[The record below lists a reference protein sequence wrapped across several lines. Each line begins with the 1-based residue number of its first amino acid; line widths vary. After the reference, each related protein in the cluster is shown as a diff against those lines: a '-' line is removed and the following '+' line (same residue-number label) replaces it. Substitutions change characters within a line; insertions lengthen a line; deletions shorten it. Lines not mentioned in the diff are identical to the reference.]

1 MRLLSH
7 LPYKIGLWHYFFYD
21 ARRDMHWESEGK
33 AGQSGPG
40 RIDPPRS
47 SAKQMV
53 AVVTEIGEETMAQR
67 VVGALRD
74 EIITMALK
82 PGDVISESDI
92 AARYGVSRQPV
103 REAFIRLAQLGLLLI
118 RPKRA
123 TVVKKISPDGVRQSR
138 FIRESIE
145 VEIVRR
151 VAAQPGAEAQGE
163 LEALLG
169 EQEEAS
175 LADDHRRFHELDE
188 LFHRTLARLAGVE
201 YAWQL
206 IDDHKMQLDR
216 VRYLTL
222 GVSSSQRAIAEH
234 RGIIAAV
241 VAADPLAAEAA
252 MRSHLARAEVLLAQ
266 TIADF
271 PEYFEAG

>member
-1 MRLLSH
+1 
-7 LPYKIGLWHYFFYD
+7 
-21 ARRDMHWESEGK
+21 
-33 AGQSGPG
+33 
-40 RIDPPRS
+40 
-47 SAKQMV
+47 
-53 AVVTEIGEETMAQR
+53 MALR

-74 EIITMALK
+74 EIVSMALK

-103 REAFIRLAQLGLLLI
+103 REAFIRLAQQGLLLI

-123 TVVKKISPDGVRQSR
+123 TVVKKISPEGVRQSR

-145 VEIVRR
+145 VEIIRR
-151 VAAQPGAEAQGE
+151 VAAKGGAEA
-163 LEALLG
+163 EAVLQDLIA
-169 EQEEAS
+169 EQERAS
-175 LADDHRRFHELDE
+175 AAKDSRQFHQLDE

-222 GVSSSQRAIAEH
+222 GVSSAQVAIGEHKIITDTIARSDVAGAE
-234 RGIIAAV
+234 G
-241 VAADPLAAEAA
+241 A
-252 MRSHLARAEVLLAQ
+252 MRAHLGRAEILLAQ
-266 TIADF
+266 TISDF
-271 PEYFEAG
+271 PNYFE

>member
-1 MRLLSH
+1 MAALLEH
-7 LPYKIGLWHYFFYD
+7 T
-21 ARRDMHWESEGK
+21 
-33 AGQSGPG
+33 Q
-40 RIDPPRS
+40 
-47 SAKQMV
+47 
-53 AVVTEIGEETMAQR
+53 ETIAMR
-67 VVGALRD
+67 VVDALRD
-74 EIITMALK
+74 DIITMSLK

-103 REAFIRLAQLGLLLI
+103 REAFIRLAQQGLLLI

-145 VEIVRR
+145 VEIIRR
-151 VAAQPGAEAQGE
+151 VAGQPTDDAADVLTTLIADQEA
-163 LEALLG
+163 
-169 EQEEAS
+169 AS
-175 LADDHRRFHELDE
+175 AANDSRRFHTLDE

-222 GVSSSQRAIAEH
+222 GVSSTQRAIAEH
-234 RGIIAAV
+234 KDIAQAV
-241 VAADPLAAEAA
+241 AKADPAAAEKA
-252 MRSHLARAEVLLAQ
+252 MRAHLARAELLLNQ
-266 TIADF
+266 TISDF
-271 PEYFEAG
+271 PDFFE

>member
-1 MRLLSH
+1 M
-7 LPYKIGLWHYFFYD
+7 
-21 ARRDMHWESEGK
+21 AV
-33 AGQSGPG
+33 
-40 RIDPPRS
+40 
-47 SAKQMV
+47 SAPDI
-53 AVVTEIGEETMAQR
+53 VTEETMSLR

-74 EIITMALK
+74 DIVTMALK

-92 AARYGVSRQPV
+92 AGRYGVSRQPV
-103 REAFIRLAQLGLLLI
+103 REAFIRLAQQGLLLI

-123 TVVKKISPDGVRQSR
+123 TVVKKISPEGVRQSR

-151 VAAQPGAEAQGE
+151 LAGNPGDEAANVLRE
-163 LEALLG
+163 LIV
-169 EQEEAS
+169 EQEAAS
-175 LADDHRRFHELDE
+175 HANDSRRFHTLDE

-222 GVSSSQRAIAEH
+222 GVSSSQVAIGEH
-234 RGIIAAV
+234 KGIVGAV
-241 VAADPLAAEAA
+241 TAGDVAGAEAA
-252 MRSHLARAEVLLAQ
+252 MRAHLARAEVLLTQ
-266 TIADF
+266 TIGDH
-271 PEYFEAG
+271 PDYFE

>member
-1 MRLLSH
+1 MTDVLDI
-7 LPYKIGLWHYFFYD
+7 P
-21 ARRDMHWESEGK
+21 
-33 AGQSGPG
+33 
-40 RIDPPRS
+40 
-47 SAKQMV
+47 V
-53 AVVTEIGEETMAQR
+53 ETMAWR

-74 EIITMALK
+74 EIVSMALK

-103 REAFIRLAQLGLLLI
+103 REAFIRLAQQGLLLI

-123 TVVKKISPDGVRQSR
+123 TVVKKISPEGVRQSR

-151 VAAQPGAEAQGE
+151 VAGKGGTEAGAVLAE
-163 LEALLG
+163 LIED
-169 EQEEAS
+169 QERAS
-175 LADDHRRFHELDE
+175 AAKDSRQFHQLDE

-216 VRYLTL
+216 VRFLTL
-222 GVSSSQRAIAEH
+222 GVSSAQVAIGEH
-234 RGIIAAV
+234 KAIVDRV
-241 VAADPLAAEAA
+241 VEGDPVGAEAA
-252 MRSHLARAEVLLAQ
+252 MRAHLGRAEILLMQ
-266 TIADF
+266 TINDF
-271 PEYFEAG
+271 PDYFE

>member
-1 MRLLSH
+1 MEDT
-7 LPYKIGLWHYFFYD
+7 K
-21 ARRDMHWESEGK
+21 RDVQSRGYSSDGPDMESSRTGTRVGEALEGTI
-33 AGQSGPG
+33 AF
-40 RIDPPRS
+40 
-47 SAKQMV
+47 
-53 AVVTEIGEETMAQR
+53 R
-67 VVGALRD
+67 VVVALRD
-74 EIITMALK
+74 DIVSMVLK

-92 AARYGVSRQPV
+92 AGRYGVSRQPV
-103 REAFIRLAQLGLLLI
+103 REAFIRLAQQGLLLI

-145 VEIVRR
+145 VEIIRR
-151 VAAQPGAEAQGE
+151 VASHPGPDVKDVLGKLIADQEA
-163 LEALLG
+163 
-169 EQEEAS
+169 AS
-175 LADDHRRFHELDE
+175 AANDSRRFHRQDE

-234 RGIIAAV
+234 KQIVEAV
-241 VAADPLAAEAA
+241 SKGDTAGAEAA
-252 MRSHLARAEVLLAQ
+252 MRAHLGRAEVLLNQ
-266 TIADF
+266 TIEDF
-271 PEYFEAG
+271 PDYFE

>member
-1 MRLLSH
+1 MSAS
-7 LPYKIGLWHYFFYD
+7 LPD
-21 ARRDMHWESEGK
+21 TPS
-33 AGQSGPG
+33 
-40 RIDPPRS
+40 
-47 SAKQMV
+47 
-53 AVVTEIGEETMAQR
+53 ETMAVK
-67 VVGALRD
+67 VVNALRD
-74 EIITMALK
+74 DIVSMSMK

-103 REAFIRLAQLGLLLI
+103 REAFIRLAQQGLLLI

-123 TVVKKISPDGVRQSR
+123 TVIKKISPDGVRQSR

-145 VEIVRR
+145 VEIIRR
-151 VAAQPGAEAQGE
+151 VASHPGPDVKDVLAGLIADQEA
-163 LEALLG
+163 
-169 EQEEAS
+169 AS
-175 LADDHRRFHELDE
+175 AANDSRRFHQLDE

-234 RGIIAAV
+234 KQIVEAV
-241 VAADPLAAEAA
+241 VKGDVAAAEAA
-252 MRSHLARAEVLLAQ
+252 MRAHLGRAEVLLAQ
-266 TIADF
+266 TIEDF
-271 PEYFEAG
+271 PDYFE

>member
-1 MRLLSH
+1 M
-7 LPYKIGLWHYFFYD
+7 
-21 ARRDMHWESEGK
+21 A
-33 AGQSGPG
+33 A
-40 RIDPPRS
+40 
-47 SAKQMV
+47 SAL
-53 AVVTEIGEETMAQR
+53 AIHEETMAIR
-67 VVGALRD
+67 LVGALRD
-74 EIITMALK
+74 EIVTMALK

-92 AARYGVSRQPV
+92 AGRYGVSRQPV
-103 REAFIRLAQLGLLLI
+103 REAFIRLAQQGLLLI

-145 VEIVRR
+145 VEIIRR
-151 VAAQPGAEAQGE
+151 VAGRPGPDAAKVLAELIA
-163 LEALLG
+163 
-169 EQEEAS
+169 EQETAS
-175 LADDHRRFHELDE
+175 AAGDSRRFHVLDE

-234 RGIIAAV
+234 KIIAEAV
-241 VAADPLAAEAA
+241 AKADPKAAETA
-252 MRSHLARAEVLLAQ
+252 MRDHLGRAEALLTQ
-266 TIADF
+266 TISDF
-271 PEYFEAG
+271 PDYFE

>member
-1 MRLLSH
+1 M
-7 LPYKIGLWHYFFYD
+7 
-21 ARRDMHWESEGK
+21 ESGRNGAKVGETLEG
-33 AGQSGPG
+33 
-40 RIDPPRS
+40 
-47 SAKQMV
+47 
-53 AVVTEIGEETMAQR
+53 TMAFR
-67 VVGALRD
+67 VVVALRD
-74 EIITMALK
+74 DIVSMALK

-103 REAFIRLAQLGLLLI
+103 REAFIRLAQQGLLLI

-145 VEIVRR
+145 VEIIRR
-151 VAAQPGAEAQGE
+151 VASNPGPDVKEILAGLIADQEA
-163 LEALLG
+163 
-169 EQEEAS
+169 AS
-175 LADDHRRFHELDE
+175 AANDSRRFHQLDE

-234 RGIIAAV
+234 KIIAGAV
-241 VAADPLAAEAA
+241 SNGDVAGAEAA
-252 MRSHLARAEVLLAQ
+252 MRAHLGRAELLLNQ
-266 TIADF
+266 TIEDF
-271 PEYFEAG
+271 PDYFE

>member
-1 MRLLSH
+1 M
-7 LPYKIGLWHYFFYD
+7 
-21 ARRDMHWESEGK
+21 
-33 AGQSGPG
+33 
-40 RIDPPRS
+40 
-47 SAKQMV
+47 
-53 AVVTEIGEETMAQR
+53 AVTAPEANEETMAMR
-67 VVGALRD
+67 VVAALRD
-74 EIITMALK
+74 EIVTMALK

-92 AARYGVSRQPV
+92 AGRYGVSRQPV
-103 REAFIRLAQLGLLLI
+103 REAFIRLAQQGLLLI

-145 VEIVRR
+145 VEIIRR
-151 VAAQPGAEAQGE
+151 VAGQPGPDAAGVLDGLIADQEA
-163 LEALLG
+163 
-169 EQEEAS
+169 AS
-175 LADDHRRFHELDE
+175 AANDSRRFHILDE

-234 RGIIAAV
+234 KEIAAAV
-241 VAADPLAAEAA
+241 GRADPASAEAA
-252 MRSHLARAEVLLAQ
+252 MRAHLARAEVLLNQ
-266 TIADF
+266 TISDF
-271 PEYFEAG
+271 PNYFE

>member
-1 MRLLSH
+1 M
-7 LPYKIGLWHYFFYD
+7 GN
-21 ARRDMHWESEGK
+21 
-33 AGQSGPG
+33 
-40 RIDPPRS
+40 
-47 SAKQMV
+47 QMNN
-53 AVVTEIGEETMAQR
+53 VVELAEETIAMR
-67 VVGALRD
+67 VVEALRD
-74 EIITMALK
+74 DIVTMSMK
-82 PGDVISESDI
+82 PGDAISESDI

-103 REAFIRLAQLGLLLI
+103 REAFIRLAQQGLLLI

-151 VAAQPGAEAQGE
+151 VAAEPGTEAAGE
-163 LEALLG
+163 LAGLIA
-169 EQEEAS
+169 EQEAAS
-175 LADDHRRFHELDE
+175 AKGDSRGFHQLDE
-188 LFHRTLARLAGVE
+188 AFHRTLARLAGVE

-234 RGIIAAV
+234 REIATAV
-241 VAADPLAAEAA
+241 GKADVVGAERA
-252 MRSHLARAEVLLAQ
+252 MRAHLGRAEVLLTQ

-271 PEYFEAG
+271 PDFFE

>member
-1 MRLLSH
+1 ML
-7 LPYKIGLWHYFFYD
+7 
-21 ARRDMHWESEGK
+21 E
-33 AGQSGPG
+33 
-40 RIDPPRS
+40 
-47 SAKQMV
+47 
-53 AVVTEIGEETMAQR
+53 VTEETMALR

-74 EIITMALK
+74 EIVTMALK

-92 AARYGVSRQPV
+92 AGRYGVSRQPV
-103 REAFIRLAQLGLLLI
+103 REAFIRLAQQGLLLI

-123 TVVKKISPDGVRQSR
+123 TVVKKISPEGVRQSR

-145 VEIVRR
+145 VEIIRR
-151 VAAQPGAEAQGE
+151 VAGKSGPDVADVLAELIA
-163 LEALLG
+163 
-169 EQEEAS
+169 EQERAS
-175 LADDHRRFHELDE
+175 AADDTRGFHTLDE

-222 GVSSSQRAIAEH
+222 GVSSSQRAISEH
-234 RGIIAAV
+234 KLIAAAV
-241 VAADPLAAEAA
+241 GKGDVDGAEAA
-252 MRSHLARAEVLLAQ
+252 MRAHLARAEVLLSQ

-271 PEYFEAG
+271 PDYFG

>member
-1 MRLLSH
+1 M
-7 LPYKIGLWHYFFYD
+7 
-21 ARRDMHWESEGK
+21 ATK
-33 AGQSGPG
+33 A
-40 RIDPPRS
+40 
-47 SAKQMV
+47 V
-53 AVVTEIGEETMAQR
+53 LEIGEETMAMR
-67 VVGALRD
+67 VVSALRD
-74 EIITMALK
+74 EIVSMALK

-92 AARYGVSRQPV
+92 AGRYGVSRQPV
-103 REAFIRLAQLGLLLI
+103 REAFIRLAQQGLLLI

-151 VAAQPGAEAQGE
+151 LAANPGDAATVLAELIA
-163 LEALLG
+163 
-169 EQEEAS
+169 EQEIAS
-175 LADDHRRFHELDE
+175 GAGDSRRFHTLDE

-222 GVSSSQRAIAEH
+222 GASSSRVAIGEH
-234 RGIIAAV
+234 KILAAAV
-241 VAADPLAAEAA
+241 AAGDVAAAEAA
-252 MRSHLARAEVLLAQ
+252 MRAHLARAEVLLSQ
-266 TIADF
+266 TIADH
-271 PEYFEAG
+271 PDYFE

>member
-1 MRLLSH
+1 MGGSVL
-7 LPYKIGLWHYFFYD
+7 
-21 ARRDMHWESEGK
+21 
-33 AGQSGPG
+33 
-40 RIDPPRS
+40 
-47 SAKQMV
+47 
-53 AVVTEIGEETMAQR
+53 EINEETMAMR
-67 VVGALRD
+67 LVGALRD
-74 EIITMALK
+74 DIVSMALK

-92 AARYGVSRQPV
+92 AGRYGVSRQPV
-103 REAFIRLAQLGLLLI
+103 REAFIRLAQQGLLLI

-145 VEIVRR
+145 VEIIRR
-151 VAAQPGAEAQGE
+151 VAGNPGSDAAKV
-163 LEALLG
+163 LADLIA
-169 EQEEAS
+169 EQEAAS
-175 LADDHRRFHELDE
+175 AAGDSRRFHVLDE
-188 LFHRTLARLAGVE
+188 LFHRSLARLAGVE

-234 RGIIAAV
+234 KQIAEAV
-241 VAADPLAAEAA
+241 AKADPVAAEAA
-252 MRSHLARAEVLLAQ
+252 MRDHLGRAEILLTQ

-271 PEYFEAG
+271 PDYFE

>member
-1 MRLLSH
+1 MNDH
-7 LPYKIGLWHYFFYD
+7 KPET
-21 ARRDMHWESEGK
+21 A
-33 AGQSGPG
+33 
-40 RIDPPRS
+40 
-47 SAKQMV
+47 
-53 AVVTEIGEETMAQR
+53 EETMAMR

-74 EIITMALK
+74 EIVSMTLK

-92 AARYGVSRQPV
+92 AARYGFSRQPV
-103 REAFIRLAQLGLLLI
+103 REAFIRLAQQGLLLI

-145 VEIVRR
+145 VEIIRR
-151 VAAQPGAEAQGE
+151 VAATPGTDAAAVLAGLIE
-163 LEALLG
+163 
-169 EQEEAS
+169 EQERAS
-175 LADDHRRFHELDE
+175 SANDSRRFHTLDE

-222 GVSSSQRAIAEH
+222 GVSSSQRAIGEH
-234 RGIIAAV
+234 RIIAEAV
-241 VAADPLAAEAA
+241 AAADPKAAEAA
-252 MRSHLARAEVLLAQ
+252 MRAHLGRAEVLLTQ
-266 TIADF
+266 TIDDF
-271 PEYFEAG
+271 PDYFE